1 MNRYSLKINSLSCF
15 IFLLIRFRFFQSL
28 STLDFAVHK
37 IAVAVLEH
45 GRSRILLGKQM
56 LRDLAPLYTDIRII
70 EANSA
75 VTFLAVQVIDLIA
88 ELDVIRQRH
97 DQSPAE

>member
-1 MNRYSLKINSLSCF
+1 MNRYSPEINSLSCF

-56 LRDLAPLYTDIRII
+56 LRDLAPLYADIRII

-75 VTFLAVQVIDLIA
+75 VTFLAVQVIDL
-88 ELDVIRQRH
+88 
-97 DQSPAE
+97 